1 VRPPA
6 QPRRPRPGPDPH
18 VPADEEHGRTA
29 VAAPAAREPAR
40 APSREQF
47 RAPSREPVPAGER
60 ARRWLPVR
68 QRPEDGVPAGPGFLE
83 RLAERTRAQRR
94 LAWRKVLLV
103 VGVLA
108 AVSALAWAL
117 LASPLLALDVEQVTV
132 SGAGEGTTVPVEAVM
147 DVVAQ
152 HEGVPL
158 TRLDTGGLT
167 EQVGAIT
174 TVRSVNVTRSWPRGL
189 SVEVTPRVPVAAATA
204 EEGLVLLDVDGVV
217 VGSVAEPPEGLPRV
231 TVPLSGERAGQ
242 TLEAV
247 LTVLAQLPE
256 GLRAEVATAGATN
269 PASITLELTDGARV
283 LWGEVSE
290 SELKAAVLD
299 VVRERP
305 ASVYDVTVP
314 RSPTLS
320 D

>member
-1 VRPPA
+1 MRPPA
-6 QPRRPRPGPDPH
+6 QPRLPRPGPTPH
-18 VPADEEHGRTA
+18 VPVQEERGRTT
-29 VAAPAAREPAR
+29 VTPPAPRQQPA
-40 APSREQF
+40 
-47 RAPSREPVPAGER
+47 REPVPTER

-68 QRPEDGVPAGPGFLE
+68 QRPEDSRPAGPGFLE

-94 LAWRKVLLV
+94 LAWRKVLLA
-103 VGVLA
+103 VGVL
-108 AVSALAWAL
+108 VTVGALAWAL

-147 DVVAQ
+147 DVVMR

-158 TRLDTGGLT
+158 TRLDTAGLT

-174 TVRSVNVTRSWPRGL
+174 TVRSVDVSRSWPRGL
-189 SVEVTPRVPVAAATA
+189 SVQVTARVPVAAATA

-217 VGSVAEPPEGLPRV
+217 VGSVAEPPDGLPRV

-247 LTVLAQLPE
+247 LAVLAQLPAE
-256 GLRAEVATAGATN
+256 LRAEVATAGATN

-283 LWGEVSE
+283 LWGDVAE
-290 SELKAAVLD
+290 SELKAAVLA

-305 ASVYDVTVP
+305 AAVYDVTVP